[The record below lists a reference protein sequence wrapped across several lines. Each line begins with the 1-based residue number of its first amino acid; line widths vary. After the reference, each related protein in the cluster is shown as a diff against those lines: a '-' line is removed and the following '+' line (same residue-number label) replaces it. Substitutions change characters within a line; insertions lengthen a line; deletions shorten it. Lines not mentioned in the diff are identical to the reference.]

1 MLLEVLAFCLSVIYL
16 LLTHL
21 SQRVN
26 SVKCPELSLCL
37 LSLQHFTLQP
47 LMWRPKCPVEFKMI
61 WLFLRRFDQTLE
73 KMCWGG
79 RRWSRH
85 TGGSGRPVKL
95 VPRNVL
101 CTWQWES
108 VFRDPS
114 SVALSFEKEPLCVSP
129 LTWWAVANVRQPF
142 EVWQRLRGGRRENAL
157 HIWMP
162 TTWIFA
168 ACDFLFALQPLCL
181 PAYRSSQR
189 VINATAHRRVG
200 RLFGLVAF
208 TVVTLSCRVVSA
220 GGVWLFSTSDMTQLE
235 SYTCST
241 L

>member
-21 SQRVN
+21 SQRVD

-114 SVALSFEKEPLCVSP
+114 SVALSFEKELCAVSSLCFAAHMMSCGKRQAAIWSLAAAARRTPRERIAYLDADDMNICCVWFPLCPPASVF
-129 LTWWAVANVRQPF
+129 A
-142 EVWQRLRGGRRENAL
+142 RL
-157 HIWMP
+157 P
-162 TTWIFA
+162 
-168 ACDFLFALQPLCL
+168 
-181 PAYRSSQR
+181 
-189 VINATAHRRVG
+189 
-200 RLFGLVAF
+200 LVAE
-208 TVVTLSCRVVSA
+208 
-220 GGVWLFSTSDMTQLE
+220 GN
-235 SYTCST
+235 
-241 L
+241 